1 MAREQL
7 YPPIEPYQ
15 TGKLELDGRH
25 TMYWEESGN
34 PDGEPVV
41 FLHGGPGAGATPAH
55 RRFFDPGHYR
65 IIIYDQRGAGR
76 SEPSGELT
84 DNTTPHLIADLETLR
99 DRCAVDRWL
108 LFGGSWGSTLALAYG
123 EAHPDR
129 CSGFILRG
137 IFLGR
142 AQEVEWFL
150 YGMKMVFPENWRE
163 FVKLLSEEERGDIL
177 ESFYRRL
184 MDPDASVHMPAAQA
198 WSRYEGACSALV
210 PSPETV
216 AAFGGASIAYAL
228 ARIEVH
234 YFRNDMYLA
243 PNVLLNNIDRI
254 RRLPSVIVQGRF
266 DMVCP
271 IANADELHTAWP
283 EAEYVIVPNA
293 GHSAMEPGIRAALV
307 CASERFKQHR

>member
-25 TMYWEESGN
+25 IMYWEESGN

-84 DNTTPHLIADLETLR
+84 DNTTPHLIADLEKLR
-99 DRCAVDRWL
+99 ERCAVDRWL

-123 EAHPDR
+123 EDHPDR

-216 AAFGGASIAYAL
+216 AAFGGASVAYTL
-228 ARIEVH
+228 ARIEAH

-254 RRLPSVIVQGRF
+254 RRLPCVIVQGRF

-307 CASERFKQHR
+307 CASESFKRHR